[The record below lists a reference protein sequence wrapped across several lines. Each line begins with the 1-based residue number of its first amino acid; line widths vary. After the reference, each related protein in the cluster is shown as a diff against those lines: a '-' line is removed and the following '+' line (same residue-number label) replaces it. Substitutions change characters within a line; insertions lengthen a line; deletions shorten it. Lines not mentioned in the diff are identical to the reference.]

1 MRGAVE
7 VGREGEVV
15 VPAPVPVF
23 GGVEQSVGPTS
34 QRHHVDLGHLVRWYG
49 WAGRCWAL
57 KDRIFTFLF
66 LLM

>member
-15 VPAPVPVF
+15 VPAPVF

-34 QRHHVDLGHLVRWYG
+34 QRHHVEWGTRYG
-49 WAGRCWAL
+49 GTAGRGGAGL
-57 KDRIFTFLF
+57 
-66 LLM
+66 

>member
-34 QRHHVDLGHLVRWYG
+34 QRHHVEWGTWYG
-49 WAGRCWAL
+49 GTAGRGGAGL
-57 KDRIFTFLF
+57 
-66 LLM
+66 

>member
-1 MRGAVE
+1 MRAE
-7 VGREGEVV
+7 QEQEQEEKAGREL
-15 VPAPVPVF
+15 VP

-34 QRHHVDLGHLVRWYG
+34 QRHQRRVEELGAWLF
-49 WAGRCWAL
+49 

>member
-1 MRGAVE
+1 MRAEQQKEEGKA
-7 VGREGEVV
+7 GREL
-15 VPAPVPVF
+15 VP

-34 QRHHVDLGHLVRWYG
+34 QRHQRRVEELGAWLF
-49 WAGRCWAL
+49 